1 MLNSKEL
8 LERTG
13 ISRATL
19 NNYIALGIVP
29 KPDVLPPEPDD
40 GAAPRIGYFPEGTAE
55 RIAEI
60 QRLKNQGWSMA
71 AIAEHFAPGRQGASR
86 AEAPRPPAPSQAA
99 AIPPAGVRGGAPLLS
114 VDQIVQPAYLVD
126 RNFAL
131 VWSNPAGA
139 AVLGRAETGANVFMA
154 LTTRRGASPAAREE
168 LLRFHL
174 AIAKQQGVASDR
186 VLGDVAPSEQAQ
198 LQALYATVAA
208 MPADAAAHVLI
219 AGEGAAASVCVY
231 AVQFREG
238 ILFVHVPVGAAAG
251 DLSPLLA
258 ARGLSVGD
266 PGRQRRPVLSDVA
279 VLAMDLQ
286 DATRIWST
294 LPAEE
299 YFELIDQIW
308 LTAEPILARHKGTT
322 GKHPGDGMVCYFLPQ
337 PDTNYVWNALLA
349 ANEIRDAM
357 RRVSKEWQLRKGWTT
372 ELYLNV
378 GLDEGQQWLGT
389 LRSGRQVEFTMF
401 GDTLNRATRISDFAR
416 FGAIWATKNLVVK
429 LAAEVKQRLKY
440 GVHRRDKEG
449 RHAFVSSVFAT
460 PDRLADGA
468 GPAAA
473 RLQDIARL
481 PITEIV
487 DVAGPA
493 ARRERP
499 LEPNPN

>member
-1 MLNSKEL
+1 LLNSKEL

-40 GAAPRIGYFPEGTAE
+40 GAAPRIGYFPEDTVQ

-71 AIAEHFAPGRQGASR
+71 AIAEHFAHGRQPASR
-86 AEAPRPPAPSQAA
+86 ADAPPAPAPSGGAA
-99 AIPPAGVRGGAPLLS
+99 SPPVIARGGPPLLS
-114 VDQIVQPAYLVD
+114 VDRIVQPAWLVD
-126 RNFAL
+126 RDFAL
-131 VWSNPAGA
+131 VWSNAAGA
-139 AVLGRAETGANVFMA
+139 AVLGRPQA
-154 LTTRRGASPAAREE
+154 GASVFTALVARRDAPPAAREE
-168 LLRFHL
+168 LIRFHL
-174 AIAKQQGVASDR
+174 AIAKQQGVTSAR
-186 VLGDVAPSEQAQ
+186 VLDGIAPSEQSQ
-198 LQALYATVAA
+198 LQRLYAAVAA

-219 AGEGAAASVCVY
+219 GGEGAAASVCVY

-238 ILFVHVPVGAAAG
+238 ILFVQVPVGAAAG

-258 ARGLSVGD
+258 ARELSVRAVARSG
-266 PGRQRRPVLSDVA
+266 RPVLSDVA

-308 LTAEPILARHKGTT
+308 LTAEPIVARHKGTP

-337 PDTNYVWNALLA
+337 PDTDYVWNALLA
-349 ANEIRDAM
+349 ASEIRDAM

-378 GLDEGQQWLGT
+378 GVDEGQQWLGT
-389 LRSGRQVEFTMF
+389 LRSGRQVDFTMF

-460 PDRLADGA
+460 PDRLADAA
-468 GPAAA
+468 GPTAA
-473 RLQDIARL
+473 RLQDIGRL

-487 DVAGPA
+487 DVAAPA

-499 LEPNPN
+499 SEPNPN

>member
-1 MLNSKEL
+1 
-8 LERTG
+8 
-13 ISRATL
+13 
-19 NNYIALGIVP
+19 
-29 KPDVLPPEPDD
+29 
-40 GAAPRIGYFPEGTAE
+40 
-55 RIAEI
+55 
-60 QRLKNQGWSMA
+60 
-71 AIAEHFAPGRQGASR
+71 
-86 AEAPRPPAPSQAA
+86 
-99 AIPPAGVRGGAPLLS
+99 
-114 VDQIVQPAYLVD
+114 
-126 RNFAL
+126 
-131 VWSNPAGA
+131 
-139 AVLGRAETGANVFMA
+139 
-154 LTTRRGASPAAREE
+154 
-168 LLRFHL
+168 
-174 AIAKQQGVASDR
+174 
-186 VLGDVAPSEQAQ
+186 
-198 LQALYATVAA
+198 

-219 AGEGAAASVCVY
+219 GGEGPAASVCVY

-258 ARGLSVGD
+258 ARELSVRDVARRG
-266 PGRQRRPVLSDVA
+266 RPVLSDVA

-308 LTAEPILARHKGTT
+308 LTAEPIVARHKGTP

-337 PDTNYVWNALLA
+337 PDTDYVWNALLA
-349 ANEIRDAM
+349 ASEIREAM

-378 GLDEGQQWLGT
+378 GVDEGQQWLGT
-389 LRSGRQVEFTMF
+389 LRSGRQVDFTMF

-460 PDRLADGA
+460 PDRLADAA
-468 GPAAA
+468 GPTAA

-487 DVAGPA
+487 EVAGPA

-499 LEPNPN
+499 SEPNRN

>member
-29 KPDVLPPEPDD
+29 KPDVLPPQPDD
-40 GAAPRIGYFPEGTAE
+40 GAAPRIGYFPEDTVQ

-86 AEAPRPPAPSQAA
+86 VEPPPRLPAA
-99 AIPPAGVRGGAPLLS
+99 AVPAAAMAAGAPLLS

-126 RNFAL
+126 RKFAL
-131 VWSNPAGA
+131 VWSNAAGA
-139 AVLGRAETGANVFMA
+139 AVLGPSELGTSVFTGLVSG
-154 LTTRRGASPAAREE
+154 RGGATGRGDE

-174 AIAKQQGVASDR
+174 AIAKQQGLTSERAADGLAASDR
-186 VLGDVAPSEQAQ
+186 AR
-198 LQALYATVAA
+198 LQGLYEAVAA

-238 ILFVHVPVGAAAG
+238 ILFVHVPVGAAAAE
-251 DLSPLLA
+251 LSPVLA
-258 ARGLSVGD
+258 ARELSVGD
-266 PGRQRRPVLSDVA
+266 LSRKRRPVLSDVA

-308 LTAEPILARHKGTT
+308 LTAEPILARHKGTA

-349 ANEIRDAM
+349 ANEIREAM

-401 GDTLNRATRISDFAR
+401 GDTLNQATRISDFAR

-460 PDRLADGA
+460 PDRLAEGA

-473 RLQDIARL
+473 RVQDIARL

-487 DVAGPA
+487 EVAAAA

-499 LEPNPN
+499 PEPNPN

>member
-1 MLNSKEL
+1 LLNSKEL

-40 GAAPRIGYFPEGTAE
+40 GAAPRIGYFPEDTVQ

-71 AIAEHFAPGRQGASR
+71 AIAEHFAPGRQGAAR
-86 AEAPRPPAPSQAA
+86 AETPHPPAPANAA
-99 AIPPAGVRGGAPLLS
+99 SPAVVARGGAPLLS
-114 VDQIVQPAYLVD
+114 IDQIVQPAYLVD
-126 RNFAL
+126 RDFSL
-131 VWSNPAGA
+131 VWSNAAGA
-139 AVLGRAETGANVFMA
+139 AVLGRFDIGSSVFTA
-154 LTTRRGASPAAREE
+154 LVARRGASPARREE
-168 LLRFHL
+168 LIRFHL
-174 AIAKQQGVASDR
+174 AIAKQQGLTPARALD
-186 VLGDVAPSEQAQ
+186 GIAPSDQAQ
-198 LQALYATVAA
+198 LQRLYAAAPA
-208 MPADAAAHVLI
+208 MPAEAAAHVLI
-219 AGEGAAASVCVY
+219 AGEGEAASVCVY

-238 ILFVHVPVGAAAG
+238 ILFVHVPVGAAAAE
-251 DLSPLLA
+251 LSPLLA
-258 ARGLSVGD
+258 AQELSVGD
-266 PGRQRRPVLSDVA
+266 LARNRRPVLSDVA

-294 LPAEE
+294 LPADE

-308 LTAEPILARHKGTT
+308 LTAEPILARHKGTA

-337 PDTNYVWNALLA
+337 PDTNYLWNALLA
-349 ANEIRDAM
+349 ANEIREAM

-389 LRSGRQVEFTMF
+389 LRSGRQAEFTMF

-460 PDRLADGA
+460 PDRLADA
-468 GPAAA
+468 AAPAAA
-473 RLQDIARL
+473 RQPDIARL

-499 LEPNPN
+499 FEPSRN

>member
-1 MLNSKEL
+1 LLNSKEL

-40 GAAPRIGYFPEGTAE
+40 GAAPRIGYFPEDTVQ

-71 AIAEHFAPGRQGASR
+71 AIAEHFAHGRQPASR
-86 AEAPRPPAPSQAA
+86 PDAPHSPAPSGRAA
-99 AIPPAGVRGGAPLLS
+99 SPPVTVRSGPPLLS
-114 VDQIVQPAYLVD
+114 IDQIVQPAWLVD
-126 RNFAL
+126 RDFAL
-131 VWSNPAGA
+131 VWANAAGA
-139 AVLGRAETGANVFMA
+139 AVLGRPQA
-154 LTTRRGASPAAREE
+154 GASVFTALVARREAPPAAREE
-168 LLRFHL
+168 LIRFHL
-174 AIAKQQGVASDR
+174 AIAKQQGVTSAR
-186 VLGDVAPSEQAQ
+186 VLDGIAPSDQSQ
-198 LQALYATVAA
+198 LQGLYAAVAA

-219 AGEGAAASVCVY
+219 GGEGAAASVCVY

-238 ILFVHVPVGAAAG
+238 ILFVQVPVGAAAG

-258 ARGLSVGD
+258 ARELSVRDVARSG
-266 PGRQRRPVLSDVA
+266 RPVLSDVA

-308 LTAEPILARHKGTT
+308 LTAEPIVARHKGTP

-337 PDTNYVWNALLA
+337 PDTDYVWNALLA
-349 ANEIRDAM
+349 ASEIRDAM

-378 GLDEGQQWLGT
+378 GVDEGQQWLGT
-389 LRSGRQVEFTMF
+389 LRSGRQVDFTMF

-440 GVHRRDKEG
+440 GVHRRDKKG

-460 PDRLADGA
+460 PDRLADAA
-468 GPAAA
+468 GPTAA

-487 DVAGPA
+487 DVAAPA

-499 LEPNPN
+499 SEPNPN